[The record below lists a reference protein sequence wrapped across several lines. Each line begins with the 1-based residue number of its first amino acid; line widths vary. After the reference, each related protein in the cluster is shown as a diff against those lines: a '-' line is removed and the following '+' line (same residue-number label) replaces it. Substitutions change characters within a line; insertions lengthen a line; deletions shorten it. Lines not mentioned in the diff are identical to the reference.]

1 MCALPIFPAQWQ
13 TPLDP
18 PALLTEALDGPRVRQ
33 VVMPSGDTGY
43 LVSRYDDV
51 ARVLSDPVFSRARQF
66 RPGVPRFARA
76 QFGAPDAIINLDPPE
91 HTRLRRVI
99 SRGFT
104 PRRVEG
110 MRPGIQRLVGEL
122 LDGMTADGPPADL
135 VEALCAP
142 LPIHVICELLGVPYR
157 DRERFRAWTETAF
170 SITTN
175 TNEDAAAA
183 LSSLREYIA
192 GLIALRRSSPSDDLL
207 SVIAAASDSPGNPPD
222 GDPGAPGAA
231 SRTRAE
237 ADGTGPAGTAGTAD
251 GPDTLTGSQ
260 LAGLGRSLLAAGH
273 HTTLNQLAIGAY
285 VLLRDPGTCAALR
298 ADPGVAPAVADELL
312 RLHSTASFNLRV
324 TAEPAR
330 IGGTVIPADQLV
342 IAWTAAANR
351 DPAAFP
357 QPGLLD
363 LHRRGPDH
371 LSLGR
376 GAHFCLGASLARLEL
391 GIALTTLVRRF
402 ATLRFAADPGALR
415 WNPGPVV
422 TGPRELPV
430 SW

>member
-1 MCALPIFPAQWQ
+1 MCALPIFPTQWQ

-18 PALLTEALDGPRVRQ
+18 PALLAEALDGPRVRQ

-51 ARVLSDPVFSRARQF
+51 SRVLSDPVFSRARQF
-66 RPGVPRFARA
+66 RPGVPRFAKA
-76 QFGAPDAIINLDPPE
+76 QLGTPDAIINLDPPE

-99 SRGFT
+99 SRGLT

-122 LDGMTADGPPADL
+122 LDRMTADGPPADL

-142 LPIHVICELLGVPYR
+142 LPMHVICELLGVPYG

-170 SITTN
+170 SITTR
-175 TNEDAAAA
+175 TEEDVTAA
-183 LSSLREYIA
+183 LSILREYIA
-192 GLIALRRSSPSDDLL
+192 GLIALRHSSPSDDLL
-207 SVIAAASDSPGNPPD
+207 SVIAATAGARDGGPDDSPGTA
-222 GDPGAPGAA
+222 GGAG
-231 SRTRAE
+231 AE
-237 ADGTGPAGTAGTAD
+237 ADGTAPAGKVGTAS

-273 HTTLNQLAIGAY
+273 HTTLNQLAISAY
-285 VLLRDPGTCAALR
+285 VLLRDPVSCAALS
-298 ADPGVAPAVADELL
+298 ADPGLVPTAVEELL
-312 RLHSTASFNLRV
+312 RLHSTASFILRV
-324 TAEPAR
+324 TAEPAS

-357 QPGLLD
+357 EPGRLD

-371 LSLGR
+371 LALGR
-376 GAHFCLGASLARLEL
+376 GAHFCVGAWLARLEL
-391 GIALTTLVRRF
+391 EIALTALVCRF
-402 ATLRFAADPGALR
+402 PTLRFAADPGALR
-415 WNPGPVV
+415 WNAGPVV

>member
-1 MCALPIFPAQWQ
+1 M
-13 TPLDP
+13 
-18 PALLTEALDGPRVRQ
+18 V
-33 VVMPSGDTGY
+33 
-43 LVSRYDDV
+43 
-51 ARVLSDPVFSRARQF
+51 
-66 RPGVPRFARA
+66 
-76 QFGAPDAIINLDPPE
+76 
-91 HTRLRRVI
+91 

-110 MRPGIQRLVGEL
+110 MRPGIQRLAGEL
-122 LDGMTADGPPADL
+122 LDQMAADGPPADL

-170 SITTN
+170 STTTN
-175 TNEDAAAA
+175 TAGDVTAA

-192 GLIALRRSSPSDDLL
+192 GLIALRRSSPAGDLL
-207 SVIAAASDSPGNPPD
+207 SVIAAAVGARDGAPD
-222 GDPGAPGAA
+222 GAPGTA
-231 SRTRAE
+231 SGAGAG
-237 ADGTGPAGTAGTAD
+237 ADGIAPAGAGGTAA
-251 GPDTLTGSQ
+251 GPDTLTESQ
-260 LAGLGRSLLAAGH
+260 LAGPGRSLLAAGH

-298 ADPGVAPAVADELL
+298 ADPGLAPAVVDELL

-324 TAEPAR
+324 TAEPAS
-330 IGGTVIPADQLV
+330 IGGTVIPADELV

-357 QPGLLD
+357 EPGRLD

-371 LSLGR
+371 LALGR
-376 GAHFCLGASLARLEL
+376 GAHFCMGASLARLEL
-391 GIALTTLVRRF
+391 GIALTALVRRF
-402 ATLRFAADPGALR
+402 PTLQFAADPDALR
-415 WNPGPVV
+415 WHPGPVV
-422 TGPRELPV
+422 TGPGELPV